1 MAKKVTQVRAHLIDM
16 GDSTRKTHE
25 ETNDLKAALVSVK
38 AYSEAI
44 RSAVV
49 QVHYKRLTGTPT
61 RILFLEE

>member
-1 MAKKVTQVRAHLIDM
+1 MAKKITQVRAHLISM

-25 ETNDLKAALVSVK
+25 ETDDLKAALVAVK

-44 RSAVV
+44 RSSIV

-61 RILFLEE
+61 KIEFLEE